1 MKNTLVSFIVVGI
14 LAPAAF
20 LLSQSPRPIVTT
32 IIPCP
37 GTIIATSTTA
47 SSSFPC
53 PPQIVVSVEA
63 GYQPTD
69 DELMQS
75 LAAAWVTVFGTGITE
90 TPDAGGMAS
99 STEGTLVIG
108 EVETPIYIGLPDFDI
123 SYELPYTSTSTGV
136 TDPSVMPTSAGTTTT
151 TTSTATSTTTT
162 TTSTTTSTTSL
173 EDSMTELINQLANL
187 AGTSTATGTATSTL
201 DDAAK
206 VAEAELKLQIL
217 QLELKVQELLKA
229 IAEITSFNAEL
240 AKREA
245 TNTLICPD
253 LPRNVFTNDKGYD
266 IRLLQIFLKDLGP
279 QVYLQQD
286 VNGIYDAATKTAVG
300 NFQELVSLVT
310 SGQPG
315 YGVTGP
321 KTRGAIKNYCVN
333 NNNPAKYV
341 PGQSSYVPSSNDTS
355 DFDVDAMT
363 SDENNSTYI
372 SSNYNSGSTGGY
384 ASRYNYGTNSY
395 GSSTGTTNTSSY
407 TPTSNTSR
415 SVPVSFVDS
424 TVPLEVSVGQSY
436 EVQWNGS
443 SQYVELITIE
453 AYKDNVRHFF
463 GSYVLQTGFANLI
476 IPQDFAGKGSMT
488 LIINHKGQLKDSAEI
503 IVK

>member
-1 MKNTLVSFIVVGI
+1 MKNTLVGLIVVGI

-20 LLSQSPRPIVTT
+20 LLSQSQQPIVTT

-53 PPQIVVSVEA
+53 PPQIVVSVQA

-75 LAAAWVTVFGTGITE
+75 LAAAWVTLFGTGITE

-99 STEGTLVIG
+99 STQGTLVIG
-108 EVETPIYIGLPDFDI
+108 EVETPIYIALPDFDI
-123 SYELPYTSTSTGV
+123 SYELPYVGTSTGII
-136 TDPSVMPTSAGTTTT
+136 DPMMASSSA
-151 TTSTATSTTTT
+151 TSTATT
-162 TTSTTTSTTSL
+162 TTSL
-173 EDSMTELINQLANL
+173 EDSMADLLNQLAGL
-187 AGTSTATGTATSTL
+187 TASTSTGTATSTP
-201 DDAAK
+201 DDATK
-206 VAEAELKLQIL
+206 VAEAELQLQML
-217 QLELKVQELLKA
+217 QLELKVKELIAA
-229 IAEITSFNAEL
+229 IAEIKSFNAEVE
-240 AKREA
+240 KREA

-253 LPRNVFTNDKGYD
+253 LPRNVFTKDTGND

-279 QVYLQQD
+279 QIYLEQD
-286 VNGIYDAATKTAVG
+286 VTGYYDAATKTAVG
-300 NFQELVSLVT
+300 NFQELVSLIT
-310 SGQPG
+310 PGQAG

-333 NNNPAKYV
+333 NNNPIKYI
-341 PGQSSYVPSSNDTS
+341 PGQSSYVPSSTDNS

-363 SDENNSTYI
+363 SEDNNPTYT
-372 SSNYNSGSTGGY
+372 SANYNTGSTGGY
-384 ASRYNYGTNSY
+384 ASRYTYGTGSY
-395 GSSTGTTNTSSY
+395 GTVGSTSNASSY
-407 TPTSNTSR
+407 TPTTNSSR
-415 SVPVSFVDS
+415 TVPVSFVDS
-424 TVPLEVSVGQSY
+424 TIPLEVTPGQSY
-436 EVQWNGS
+436 EIRWNGS
-443 SQYVELITIE
+443 SQYVELITVE

-463 GSYVLQTGFANLI
+463 GSYVLQTGFATLV
-476 IPQDFAGKGSMT
+476 IPQDFAGKGSLI